1 MRIYR
6 YLTESAV
13 LTAAMAL
20 TVAAGVTPAHAQEG
34 DEADVIEEIV
44 VVRAPIERRTVEAAG
59 PGKPETEI
67 IELSRQVSFGD
78 LDLSRYQDVETLRER
93 ITETAERACERLNNM
108 FPVTREGV
116 RGTARCVKRAVADA
130 EKQLQEAIAA
140 AE

>member
-6 YLTESAV
+6 YLTESV
-13 LTAAMAL
+13 LLTAAMAL
-20 TVAAGVTPAHAQEG
+20 TVAAGMTPAQAQQG
-34 DEADVIEEIV
+34 DEAEVIEEIV
-44 VVRAPIERRTVEAAG
+44 VVRAPIERRTVEPAG

-67 IELSRQVSFGD
+67 IELSRQVSFDD

-93 ITETAERACERLNNM
+93 ITGTAERACKRLNEM

-116 RGTARCVKRAVADA
+116 QGTARCVKRAVADA